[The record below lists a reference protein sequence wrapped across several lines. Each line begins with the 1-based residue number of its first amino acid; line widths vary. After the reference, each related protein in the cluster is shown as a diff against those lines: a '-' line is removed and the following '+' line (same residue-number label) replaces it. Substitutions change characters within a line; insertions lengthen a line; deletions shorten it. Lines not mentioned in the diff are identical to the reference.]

1 MGRRYLACLIFTVL
15 SGVGSPIHAQGVY
28 HNQRV
33 FVVPTPPS
41 TGSFGKAQDGSGQ
54 AGKVVIDGDLKDWD
68 LSGEIL
74 TYVVEASM
82 DYQSARTA
90 FMYDNEAL
98 YISCRVA
105 DPSPM
110 LNQADP
116 AVNPDFGWD
125 GDAFQLRLALD
136 PDLGYP
142 LKIGAYDRNPSDML
156 VHMTLWNYSGD
167 NKPVLHLKYG
177 MNYHDAHGY
186 HKGVVPADK
195 FEAVYKKWDDGPS
208 TLSAGSGQAKGFTL
222 EYRIPWTTLGAPRP
236 FKGGDLSAAAIQI
249 QWSDATGLHSYGGG
263 WAVDLMSHAG
273 FTYQSTG
280 SWGKMIFAEKGRLPK
295 ELTQQGL
302 PPVRKLPLVMDY
314 ELPKEQVASVS
325 LFNGK
330 GDLVRN
336 IVAAQSRPAGK
347 VTERWDGLDSAGRVL
362 PPGDYT
368 WKGVYHEPISAK
380 YVLSVS
386 NGGKP
391 SYNTPDGKGAWG
403 GDWGCPSDVCFAG
416 DRGLLV
422 WDGSEAGTGLI
433 GVDAKGAKQWGY
445 RIGGSFVATDGEWVF
460 TYLGM
465 EKQIRAYA
473 VADGKQVNF
482 LRGELWAEH
491 NAMVDGDTKKAA
503 AGKSAESVPKVAG
516 TLCTGLAWMEGKLY
530 VANAAANEIA
540 EYDAKQGKILRRLVV
555 PCAGDLAAAGGGTL
569 LVLANG
575 VVHKLTVAD
584 GKLSPFIT
592 GHLEQPQGLAV
603 ATNGTVFVSNR
614 GKLHNISMFSKDG
627 AFVRSIGKPG
637 SRQMDNPL
645 PASDGNVSP
654 ARAGKWDPDTVL
666 NPAGLAVD
674 SKGRLWVM
682 EHDFS
687 PKRVSVWD
695 TTTGKLLDE
704 KFGPAFVSTPI
715 CMDPTDPSRVYCQ
728 NVEWDVDL
736 EKGTSKPAA
745 VMFEAAPDT
754 PYFWPHMVNAIVFTA
769 RNGKQY
775 MHASATGPG
784 VRGHFLWARR
794 GDQFAA
800 VAGIINPWASLSWRA
815 GAKDWQDF
823 AKIPWLFWEDRNGDG
838 VIQQAETRE
847 TKMRANGAH
856 STVDA
861 DLNFYGSSMYNV
873 LYWQRLAPKSIQ
885 KNGVPLYDDAT
896 FMQVDY
902 GKDGYTSD
910 LSVNPADGSVL
921 FYAGSDIKNLDRTEL
936 WPISYWSKDGKMR
949 WRYRVGCR
957 WHDMYEFPIPKAGEL
972 WGCTRNLGITD
983 GITGYSC
990 YFGQCQLLTTDGVP
1004 IGTVMKDARSG
1015 ETGADQIQCE
1025 WFTGQLVKIKNAHS
1039 TGSASSP
1046 QASSGQGRWYLMGGD
1061 QDGRVLEVLGL
1072 NSLKRL
1078 AGKLTITEAEAKAAG
1093 EALADWSSQKAKA
1106 QSLVLARSA
1115 TDAPDWTNVRGV
1127 TLEVD
1132 LKRGFTVK
1140 TAYTATNLLVRYEV
1154 RSPFELIN
1162 STPEVNMLFKGG
1174 NLMDLQ
1180 LATDPKADPKRD
1192 KPVPGDLR
1200 VLVSRRDAKP
1210 VAVVYRTRV
1219 PDLKGEP
1226 VVFKS
1231 PTGKEV
1237 IDRIEVWDDVKLK
1250 YEKTEGG
1257 FNATVILPLGKL
1269 GFTPKPG
1276 TTQRLD
1282 VGYIFGNETGNTTAT
1297 RVYWSN
1303 HSMTSGV
1310 TQDVPNE
1317 ARLEPAQWGEA
1328 VVE

>member
-1 MGRRYLACLIFTVL
+1 MKNRHVYSLAAMLCLAASSAL
-15 SGVGSPIHAQGVY
+15 YAQGVY

-33 FVVPTPPS
+33 FVVPTPS
-41 TGSFGKAQDGSGQ
+41 
-54 AGKVVIDGDLKDWD
+54 KVTIDGDLKDWD

-98 YISCRVA
+98 YISGRVA

-136 PDLGYP
+136 PGLGYP
-142 LKIGAYDRNPSDML
+142 LKIGGYDRNPSDML

-167 NKPVLHLKYG
+167 GKPVLHLKYG

-195 FEAVYKKWDDGPS
+195 FEAVYKKWDDG
-208 TLSAGSGQAKGFTL
+208 KGFTF
-222 EYRIPWTTLGAPRP
+222 EYRIPWSTLGAPRP

-280 SWGKMIFAEKGRLPK
+280 SWGKMIFAERGNLPK

-302 PPVRKLPLVMDY
+302 PPVRKLPLVLDY
-314 ELPKEQVASVS
+314 KLPKEQVTSITLINS
-325 LFNGK
+325 K

-336 IVAAQSRPAGK
+336 IVAAQSRPAGQ

-368 WKGVYHEPISAK
+368 WKGVYHDPISAK
-380 YVLSVS
+380 HVLSVS

-403 GDWGCPSDVCFAG
+403 GDWGCPADVCFAG

-433 GVDAKGAKQWGY
+433 GIDAKGAKQWGY

-465 EKQIRAYA
+465 EKQIRAYS
-473 VADGKQVNF
+473 VADGRQVNF

-491 NAMVDGDTKKAA
+491 NAMLDGETKKAA
-503 AGKSAESVPKVAG
+503 AGKTAEPTPKVAG
-516 TLCTGLAWMEGKLY
+516 TLCTGLAWMDGKLY
-530 VANAAANEIA
+530 VAHAAANEIA
-540 EYDAKQGKILRRLVV
+540 EYDAKQGKILRRLAV
-555 PCAGDLAAAGGGTL
+555 PGAGDLAAAGNGTL

-575 VVHKLTVAD
+575 AVHRLTVAD
-584 GKLSPFIT
+584 GKLTPFIT
-592 GHLEQPQGLAV
+592 SNLEQPQAVAV
-603 ATNGTVFVSNR
+603 ATNGNVFVSNR
-614 GKLHNISMFSKDG
+614 GKLHNISVFSKDG
-627 AFVRSIGKPG
+627 AFMSSIGKPG

-645 PASDGNVSP
+645 PASFGNVSP

-674 SKGRLWVM
+674 GKGRLWVM

-695 TTTGKLLDE
+695 PVTGKLLDE

-715 CMDPTDPSRVYCQ
+715 CMDPADPTRVYCQ
-728 NVEWDVDL
+728 NVEWEVDL
-736 EKGTSKPAA
+736 DKGISKPAA
-745 VMFEAAPDT
+745 IMIEARGDT
-754 PYFWPHMVNAIVFTA
+754 PYFWPHMVNNMVFTA
-769 RNGKQY
+769 KNGKQY
-775 MHASATGPG
+775 MHACATGPG
-784 VRGHFLWARR
+784 VRGHFLWVRR
-794 GDQFAA
+794 GDHFEAA
-800 VAGIINPWASLSWRA
+800 AGIIHPFANLSWRA
-815 GAKDWQDF
+815 GAKDWQEF
-823 AKIPWLFWEDRNGDG
+823 AKIPWLFWEDSNGDG
-838 VIQQAETRE
+838 VIQQAESRE

-861 DLNFYGSSMYNV
+861 DLNFYGSSMYTV
-873 LYWQRLAPKSIQ
+873 LYWQRLSPKTIQ
-885 KNGVPLYDDAT
+885 KNGVPLYDDT
-896 FMQVDY
+896 SFMQVDY
-902 GKDGYTSD
+902 GKDGYTYD

-936 WPISYWSKDGKMR
+936 WPISYWSKDGKR
-949 WRYRVGCR
+949 QWRYRVGCR

-1004 IGTVMKDARSG
+1004 IGTVMKDGRSG

-1025 WFTGQLVKIKNAHS
+1025 WFTGQLAKIKN
-1039 TGSASSP
+1039 
-1046 QASSGQGRWYLMGGD
+1046 GRWYLLGGD

-1072 NSLKRL
+1072 NSLKRFE
-1078 AGKLTITEAEAKAAG
+1078 GKLTLTEADAKAAG
-1093 EALADWSSQKAKA
+1093 EALAEWSALKAKA
-1106 QSLVLARSA
+1106 QALVLARSA
-1115 TDAPDWTNVRGV
+1115 SDTPDWANVRGV

-1154 RSPFELIN
+1154 RSPFELVN

-1174 NLMDLQ
+1174 NLLDIQ

-1192 KPVPGDLR
+1192 KPAPGDLR
-1200 VLVSRRDAKP
+1200 VLVSRRDGPSTGSGTVVKP

-1226 VVFKS
+1226 VVFTS
-1231 PTGKEV
+1231 PTGKES
-1237 IDRIEVWDDVKLK
+1237 IDRIEVWDDVKMT
-1250 YEKTEGG
+1250 YEKNDGG
-1257 FNATVILPLGKL
+1257 FTATVSLPLARL
-1269 GFTPKPG
+1269 GFAPQPG

-1282 VGYIFGNETGNTTAT
+1282 VGYIFGNESGNTTAT